1 MEDAVHSMF
10 KYAQGVAHLWD
21 VHEIGL
27 AKQER
32 ALQEKLDDSRH
43 EHDYV
48 NQVSCQRKWEWDIW
62 SARIAQDGLTQWM
75 MFLRNVNF
83 STMFMRMC

>member
-48 NQVSCQRKWEWDIW
+48 NQVSCQRK
-62 SARIAQDGLTQWM
+62 
-75 MFLRNVNF
+75 
-83 STMFMRMC
+83 